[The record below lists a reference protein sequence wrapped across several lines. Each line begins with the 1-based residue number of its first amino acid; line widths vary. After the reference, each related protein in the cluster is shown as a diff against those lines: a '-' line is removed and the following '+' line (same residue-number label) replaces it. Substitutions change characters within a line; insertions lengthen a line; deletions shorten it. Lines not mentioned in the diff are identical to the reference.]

1 MGAAIYLEDNIFTAE
16 HTPHTA
22 KKNKKQTNKKN
33 KQPKTKT
40 SFFGN

>member
-22 KKNKKQTNKKN
+22 KKNK
-33 KQPKTKT
+33 QPKTKT